1 MSQQTS
7 LTSLVYNSPYAKQL
21 GVPPF
26 YYRYRSCDPN
36 FPNRTQTSV
45 GGFTPAD
52 QYQKL
57 KLIQNTVSVYGSLY
71 VDNLGAL
78 TAYKKPI
85 NDPSKGLYGVCWN
98 QMSDRPVPSVQR
110 ASIPTGYA
118 TALNRRH
125 TSVTSSKPGSQ
136 TPGGIGCDIK
146 HNSYDRYLNRL
157 KGKGPMRRGVVPP
170 NFGKPIPFNPAFP
183 VYGGKTMKTN
193 IVDAGC
199 DCPISTPQANEQQ
212 DINIYNNPLF
222 QPYPSNNLS
231 FNIGDYV
238 YAIQNGTTYYSRAI
252 VISKSES
259 IYTIQFDNG
268 TIQTAN
274 IADLLIYFPCNCTND
289 STNSIYIPNSV
300 YLSKDVFIQGIQ
312 GVNCVLSLSVLEKNV

>member
-7 LTSLVYNSPYAKQL
+7 LTSLVYNAPYAKQL

-26 YYRYRSCDPN
+26 YYRYRSCNPN
-36 FPNRTQTSV
+36 FPNRTKTSV

-57 KLIQNTVSVYGSLY
+57 KLIQNTISVYGSLY

-78 TAYKKPI
+78 TAYKKPLSEP
-85 NDPSKGLYGVCWN
+85 DKGFYGVCWN

-136 TPGGIGCDIK
+136 TPGGVGCDIK

-170 NFGKPIPFNPAFP
+170 GFGKPITFNPALP

-193 IVDAGC
+193 IVDTGC
-199 DCPISTPQANEQQ
+199 DCPISNNQQQ
-212 DINIYNNPLF
+212 DIRIYNNPLW

-231 FNIGDYV
+231 FNVGDAV
-238 YAIQNGTTYYSRAI
+238 YAIKEGTSYYSKAI
-252 VISKSES
+252 VISKSDS
-259 IYTIQFDNG
+259 DIYTIKFDDN
-268 TIQTAN
+268 TIQTSTIN
-274 IADLLIYFPCNCTND
+274 ELLIYFPCNCTGD
-289 STNSIYIPNSV
+289 SDSISLQSGIYITKSAEFGIQCILP
-300 YLSKDVFIQGIQ
+300 KDVVYKTI
-312 GVNCVLSLSVLEKNV
+312 